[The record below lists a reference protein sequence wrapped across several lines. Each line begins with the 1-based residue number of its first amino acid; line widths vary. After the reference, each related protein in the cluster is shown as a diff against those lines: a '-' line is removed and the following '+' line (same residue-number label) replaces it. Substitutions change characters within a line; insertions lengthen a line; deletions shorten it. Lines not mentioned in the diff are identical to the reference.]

1 MKQQLSHRLVP
12 AVAGMMAL
20 AFTYSLQAQS
30 QPGKAEVRAVRGSAT
45 YMVSGGPAQPLKAKT
60 ILPTGTTVKTGPASV
75 VELALGPAGIVR
87 VTENTTLTIDRL
99 NVTDTGAETVS
110 ETQLNLPEG
119 TIYFNVHKLSAA
131 SKYEIKFPNGMAG
144 IRGSRGRVSSTG
156 YAVLLD
162 GTMVIV
168 YVPPGQQPTPY
179 TLVAPPPVY
188 FSPLEGVKPAPEDL
202 IREVSSQ
209 GGGTITAGTTSDP
222 VITQPPY
229 KDPFISPATGG
240 PQP

>member
-20 AFTYSLQAQS
+20 ALTYSLQAQS
-30 QPGKAEVRAVRGSAT
+30 QPGKAEVRAVKGSAT

-60 ILPTGTTVKTGPASV
+60 ILPTGTTVKTGPGSTV
-75 VELALGPAGIVR
+75 DLVLGPAGTVR
-87 VTENTTLTIDRL
+87 VVENTTLTIDKL
-99 NVTDTGAETVS
+99 NVTDTGAETVT

-119 TIYFNVHKLSAA
+119 TVYFNVHKLSAA

-144 IRGSRGRVSSTG
+144 IRGSSGRVSSTG
-156 YAVLLD
+156 YAVLMD

-202 IREVSSQ
+202 IREMRV
-209 GGGTITAGTTSDP
+209 GAGATIIGPTEA
-222 VITQPPY
+222 VITQPPF
-229 KDPFISPATGG
+229 KDPFISPGTGG

>member
-1 MKQQLSHRLVP
+1 MKQQLSHRLAP
-12 AVAGMMAL
+12 AVAGIVAL

-30 QPGKAEVRAVRGSAT
+30 QPGRAEVRVVKGTAT

-60 ILPTGTTVKTGPASV
+60 VLPAGTTVKTGPASIV
-75 VELALGPAGIVR
+75 DLSLGQAGTVR

-99 NVTDTGAETVS
+99 NVTDTGAETVT

-144 IRGSRGRVSSTG
+144 IRGSSGRVSSTG
-156 YAVLLD
+156 YSVLMD

-202 IREVSSQ
+202 IREMKT
-209 GGGTITAGTTSDP
+209 GAGATIIGATEA
-222 VITQPPY
+222 VITQPPF
-229 KDPFISPATGG
+229 KDPFISPGTGG